1 MESYWNRLLERRITR
16 RRAIGSLGT
25 TAAAAAFLAAC
36 GGDDGDGG
44 AGDNS
49 GLVFKIE
56 DETSKAKPGGVYIT
70 TQDNAFA
77 RSPDPHRIGAHGGV
91 AGRAYSQLFRIKH
104 GRLKNTAGE
113 YMGDLAQSWE
123 MSADNLTLTVKLEP
137 AAGFAPL
144 PPVNGRVVEAEDIT
158 FSWRRMI
165 DSAGPL
171 RGDLA
176 NEINPDAPIISVTAL
191 DKSTVQFKLA
201 EPNATIYTLLG
212 LAGLGSLWIVPKES
226 ADAKALDVANKP
238 LGTGPYYVSELL
250 PESRVIY
257 KKNPN
262 FKRTTLKNNE
272 PYIEEIRTPMILEA
286 ATRSA
291 QFRAGNVY
299 ETAFPRLE
307 MVGAKRDNPA
317 LLMFSVDPVATER
330 VYFGQNADS
339 PFRDERLRKAYYRV
353 IDRDAYVRA
362 AYDVDFFEKEGLSV
376 NQFWE
381 GSFGLNTWEGWL
393 LDPTSEKDYGAAQ
406 KNFVLDIAEAKKLVE
421 AAGKT
426 VPFHFTQVRA
436 APGPTSFAQAIYD
449 RMAIIEGMLRD
460 SGVLTYDF
468 NDLEWGTAWAP
479 QIRQSGGK
487 FTGTSWGPDTSSPD
501 PAVAAVFVYHPKGG
515 YFEGGDD
522 TLAQMALSIRRE
534 FDVERRKKLVADL
547 QRYDAEKM
555 FNQKLGVA
563 GGFDLAWPVVRNVG
577 VFRGGTNWLDI
588 RSGQQGAEL
597 KAWIDETKAP
607 LNKPA

>member
-1 MESYWNRLLERRITR
+1 MNGYWDRVLERRLTR
-16 RRAIGSLGT
+16 RRALGMT
-25 TAAAAAFLAAC
+25 GGLAAAAAFLAAC
-36 GGDDGDGG
+36 GGNDEGGDSGG
-44 AGDNS
+44 SS
-49 GLVFKIE
+49 GLVYKVE
-56 DETSKAKPGGVYIT
+56 DETAKAKRGGTYIT

-77 RSPDPHRIGAHGGV
+77 RAPDPHRIGAHVGV

-123 MSADNLTLTVKLEP
+123 MTPDNLTLTIKLEP
-137 AAGFAPL
+137 EAGFAPIA
-144 PPVNGRVVEAEDIT
+144 PVNGRIVDAEDIV

-176 NEINPDAPIISVTAL
+176 NEINPDAPIKSVTAL
-191 DKSTVQFKLA
+191 DKQTLQLKLA

-226 ADAKALDVANKP
+226 ADAKVLDVGNKP
-238 LGTGPYYVSELL
+238 LGTGPYYVTELL
-250 PESRVIY
+250 PESRVVY
-257 KKNPN
+257 KRNPN
-262 FKRTTLKNNE
+262 FKRSTLKNGE
-272 PYIEEIRTPMILEA
+272 PYIDEIQTPMILEA

-291 QFRAGNVY
+291 QLRAGNVY

-307 MVGAKRDNPA
+307 MVGAKRDNPD
-317 LLMFSVDPVATER
+317 LLMFPVDPAPTER

-339 PFRDERLRKAYYRV
+339 PFRDERLRRAYYKV
-353 IDRDAYVRA
+353 IDRDAFVRA
-362 AYDVDFFEKEGLSV
+362 AYDVDFFEKEGLTV
-376 NQFWE
+376 QQYWE
-381 GSFGLNTWEGWL
+381 GSFGRNTWEGWL
-393 LDPTSEKDYGAAQ
+393 LDPKSDKDYGAAQ
-406 KNFVLDIAEAKKLVE
+406 KNFVMDLAEAKKLVE

-426 VPFHFTQVRA
+426 VPFHFIQVRS
-436 APGPTSFAQAIYD
+436 APGPTSFPQPIYD
-449 RMAIIEGMLRD
+449 RMAIVEGMLRD
-460 SGVLTYDF
+460 SKVFTYDF

-487 FTGTSWGPDTSSPD
+487 FTGTSWGPDTSSSD

-534 FDVERRKKLVADL
+534 FDVEKRKKLVADL

-555 FNQKLGVA
+555 FNQKIGVA
-563 GGFDLAWPVVRNVG
+563 GGFALAWPVVRNVG

-588 RSGQQGAEL
+588 LSGGSGAEL
-597 KAWIDETKAP
+597 KGWIDPTKAP